1 MADVQELREKEIEY
15 CNNRNVQKYQSFA
28 GRFAAKE
35 AIFKALSECLDNK
48 FEVEWKDIEIV
59 NDNAGKPMVNLY
71 GKFADIECK
80 IDVSI
85 SHITDIAIANCV
97 VVF

>member
-1 MADVQELREKEIEY
+1 
-15 CNNRNVQKYQSFA
+15 
-28 GRFAAKE
+28 
-35 AIFKALSECLDNK
+35 
-48 FEVEWKDIEIV
+48 
-59 NDNAGKPMVNLY
+59 MVNLY